1 MFEDVAFEIRRETG
15 NKQQPWMN
23 SWIGDERA
31 RHIQLADL
39 NPVPPP
45 PRPNL
50 VPPPPRP
57 NLVPPPPR
65 PNPVPPPPRPQP
77 QMALESDDSLLPSV
91 ASFGLPSFGPMNRDI
106 KVLRKWRTQEPVLQR
121 KWKGSKG
128 RFGLFEDPKSWKG
141 AKFTDGLGLTFLDV
155 EGNSVLYGN
164 TLTSLPAE
172 IGQLATLRFL
182 HLNYNQ
188 LTTLP
193 TQIGQLTSLETLYL
207 RGNNLTSVPTQI
219 GQLTSLRWLDLS
231 DNQLTTL
238 PTQIGQLTS
247 LETLHLSGNNKTMSL
262 PGSISKLY
270 SLRMLSLGGYQ
281 FKHFPEVIKALRTYG
296 CEFDI
301 NEAGCCGNCV
311 IS

>member
-1 MFEDVAFEIRRETG
+1 
-15 NKQQPWMN
+15 
-23 SWIGDERA
+23 
-31 RHIQLADL
+31 
-39 NPVPPP
+39 
-45 PRPNL
+45 
-50 VPPPPRP
+50 
-57 NLVPPPPR
+57 
-65 PNPVPPPPRPQP
+65 
-77 QMALESDDSLLPSV
+77 MALESDDSLLPSV

-172 IGQLATLRFL
+172 IGQLTTLRFL

-207 RGNNLTSVPTQI
+207 RGNNLTSLPTQI

>member
-1 MFEDVAFEIRRETG
+1 MNKFNLMYPHLTAKMKDVSAFG
-15 NKQQPWMN
+15 WVMWDYNLYDLWH
-23 SWIGDERA
+23 SW
-31 RHIQLADL
+31 
-39 NPVPPP
+39 PPIT
-45 PRPNL
+45 NGVL
-50 VPPPPRP
+50 GI
-57 NLVPPPPR
+57 
-65 PNPVPPPPRPQP
+65 
-77 QMALESDDSLLPSV
+77 
-91 ASFGLPSFGPMNRDI
+91 FGLSVYTDFLYSLPMNRDI

-172 IGQLATLRFL
+172 IGQLTTLRFL
-182 HLNYNQ
+182 HLNY
-188 LTTLP
+188 
-193 TQIGQLTSLETLYL
+193 
-207 RGNNLTSVPTQI
+207 
-219 GQLTSLRWLDLS
+219 
-231 DNQLTTL
+231 NQLTTL

>member
-1 MFEDVAFEIRRETG
+1 
-15 NKQQPWMN
+15 
-23 SWIGDERA
+23 
-31 RHIQLADL
+31 
-39 NPVPPP
+39 
-45 PRPNL
+45 
-50 VPPPPRP
+50 
-57 NLVPPPPR
+57 
-65 PNPVPPPPRPQP
+65 
-77 QMALESDDSLLPSV
+77 MALDSDDSLLPSV

-172 IGQLATLRFL
+172 IGQLTTLRFL
-182 HLNYNQ
+182 HLNY
-188 LTTLP
+188 
-193 TQIGQLTSLETLYL
+193 
-207 RGNNLTSVPTQI
+207 
-219 GQLTSLRWLDLS
+219 
-231 DNQLTTL
+231 NQLTTL

-301 NEAGCCGNCV
+301 NEAGCCGNCI

>member
-39 NPVPPP
+39 NP
-45 PRPNL
+45 

-172 IGQLATLRFL
+172 IGQLTTLRFL
-182 HLNYNQ
+182 HLNY
-188 LTTLP
+188 
-193 TQIGQLTSLETLYL
+193 
-207 RGNNLTSVPTQI
+207 
-219 GQLTSLRWLDLS
+219 
-231 DNQLTTL
+231 NQLTTL